1 MAVIRRDLNPPTT
14 IAAPLDRRA
23 LDRARTPARAAFGLL
38 LLAYST
44 IATVV
49 VFDGFTAPLLAGV
62 NLFGIDAGV
71 LIGLVVAGI
80 VTVGQWITNGYNRLA
95 YLTFL
100 APDATLTYWFTYP
113 MLVQLLP
120 VELALALAAL
130 WAIVCARFGEVLL
143 FGGVRCQRH

>member
-1 MAVIRRDLNPPTT
+1 MAVIRRDLNPPAT
-14 IAAPLDRRA
+14 IAAPLDRPA

-44 IATVV
+44 IATVA
-49 VFDGFTAPLLAGV
+49 VFDSFTAPLLAGV

-95 YLTFL
+95 YTNS
-100 APDATLTYWFTYP
+100 P
-113 MLVQLLP
+113 
-120 VELALALAAL
+120 
-130 WAIVCARFGEVLL
+130 
-143 FGGVRCQRH
+143 